1 MSTWLATT
9 RDAVQARLWPVPTI
23 AVVAAAALGFGL
35 PEVDAALD
43 PEIGGTTGGWLFGGD
58 ADAALSLLGVIASS
72 LVSVT
77 ALTFSLTV
85 VALQL
90 ASSQF
95 SPRLLRTFVRDQVV
109 QATLATFLGTFTY
122 ALTVMRAVRIDD
134 GGQGVVPHLAVSV
147 AFVLA
152 LASVLTLVLFLAHLV
167 RELRV
172 ETMLANVHRDAS
184 ATLRAALPERD
195 PDAAPL
201 QPFAAPVGEVR
212 PLLVREGGFLTRVDR
227 ESLLGVAVEED
238 AQVALDVHPGSF
250 LVVGTP
256 LGRVWPA
263 RGGAFGDE
271 DAARI
276 ADRVAGCLHTGPER
290 TAAQDVGYGLRQLA
304 DVANKALSPGIND
317 PTTAVH
323 ALGHVSAL
331 LCELTDR
338 ELGPAVLRDDEDRAR
353 VALLQPDLA
362 GYVELGIEQPRR
374 YGAADPQLLA
384 AIGQV
389 LLSLGH
395 RAAEDDR
402 PVVHDQL
409 RRLRA
414 TAAAQDFDPEERH
427 RLDELF
433 RVVEGRLTEPA

>member
-1 MSTWLATT
+1 MKTWLATT
-9 RDAVQARLWPVPTI
+9 RDAVQARLWPVPTV
-23 AVVAAAALGFGL
+23 AVVAAVLLGLWL

-43 PEIGGTTGGWLFGGD
+43 PHLGGPFEGWLFGGD
-58 ADAALSLLGVIASS
+58 GEAALSLLGVIASS

-95 SPRLLRTFVRDQVV
+95 SPRLLRTFVRDQFV
-109 QATLATFLGTFTY
+109 QATLAIFLGTFTY
-122 ALTVMRAVRIDD
+122 ALTVMRAVRIGNGDPAT
-134 GGQGVVPHLAVSV
+134 VPQLSVSV

-152 LASVLTLVLFLAHLV
+152 LTSVLALVLFLAHLV

-172 ETMLANVHRDAS
+172 ETMLAEVHRDAS
-184 ATLRAALPERD
+184 ATLRAVLPERD

-201 QPFAAPVGEVR
+201 PPFAAPLGEVR
-212 PLLVREGGFLTRVDR
+212 PLLVRDGGFLTRVDR
-227 ESLLGVAVEED
+227 GGLLKVAVEED

-263 RGGAFGDE
+263 RGGTFDDE

-290 TAAQDVGYGLRQLA
+290 TAAQDVAYGLRQLA

-338 ELGPAVLRDDEDRAR
+338 ELGPAVLRDDQDRAR

-374 YGAADPQLLA
+374 YGASDPQLLE

-389 LLSLGH
+389 LLSLSH
-395 RAAEDDR
+395 RAAPEDR

-427 RLDELF
+427 RLDELT
-433 RVVEGRLTEPA
+433 RVVEQNLTEPA